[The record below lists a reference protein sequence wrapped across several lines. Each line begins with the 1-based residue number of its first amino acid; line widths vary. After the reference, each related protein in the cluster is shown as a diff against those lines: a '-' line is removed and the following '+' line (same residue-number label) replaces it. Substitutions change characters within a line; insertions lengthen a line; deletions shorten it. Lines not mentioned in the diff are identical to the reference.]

1 MQFLNVTLPACLG
14 NKETFLPTYPVTI
27 TSLTVIPNSV
37 NTSSMF
43 LKNLLTSP
51 LVILSIFL
59 ICSGVNSLSKTIC
72 IFASSCD
79 FEIENTK
86 VLSDLLA
93 FGSLKFPKTFRIFPI
108 TVASGLR
115 LVIQLSFN

>member
-1 MQFLNVTLPACLG
+1 MQFLNVTLPAWLG
-14 NKETFLPTYPVTI
+14 NKETFLPTNFVTI
-27 TSLTVIPNSV
+27 TSSTF
-37 NTSSMF
+37 TSFNISLIF
-43 LKNLLTSP
+43 SLLKNLLTSP
-51 LVILSIFL
+51 LVIFSIFL

-79 FEIENTK
+79 FEIENSK
-86 VLSDLLA
+86 VLLGLMA
-93 FGSLKFPKTFRIFPI
+93 FGSLKFTRTFRIFPI